1 MPVQVTEYC
10 CPGWARSSYTNL
22 INTQLHS
29 AMRLISGHLQPTQ
42 LSWLPVLSSV
52 APPSLCRKAATDNIL
67 LIIKAHPNWPLYADV
82 LEHPPPS
89 LASRRS
95 MRSDMTSV
103 DATTQWREDW
113 LSASVVIH
121 TVVTD
126 PSIEQPGFDF
136 PHHTWSL
143 MNRFRTSHLQSL
155 VWDLKVVKSG
165 TNTA

>member
-1 MPVQVTEYC
+1 
-10 CPGWARSSYTNL
+10 
-22 INTQLHS
+22 
-29 AMRLISGHLQPTQ
+29 
-42 LSWLPVLSSV
+42 
-52 APPSLCRKAATDNIL
+52 
-67 LIIKAHPNWPLYADV
+67 
-82 LEHPPPS
+82 
-89 LASRRS
+89 
-95 MRSDMTSV
+95 MTSV

-155 VWDLKVVKSG
+155 AWDLKVVKSG